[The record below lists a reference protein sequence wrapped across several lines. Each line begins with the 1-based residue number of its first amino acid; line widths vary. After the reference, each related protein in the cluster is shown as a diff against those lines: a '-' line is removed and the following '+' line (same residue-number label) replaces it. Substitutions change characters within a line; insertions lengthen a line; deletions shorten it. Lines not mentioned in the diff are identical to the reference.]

1 MASAE
6 PWSATRAA
14 GIVAEHKHLE
24 GATLPILH
32 ALQEEFG
39 YVDEA
44 AVPLIA
50 DALNLSRAEVH
61 GCITFYHD
69 FRREPAGRRHVK
81 LCRAEACQAMGS
93 DKLHR
98 DILGKLGVDW
108 HGTTA
113 DGEVTVEPVYC
124 LGLCA
129 NGPAALI
136 DEEPLARLTPDSL
149 DAALKESRR

>member
-1 MASAE
+1 MASPE
-6 PWSATRAA
+6 PWSASRAA

-69 FRREPAGRRHVK
+69 FKRAPGGRHEVK
-81 LCRAEACQAMGS
+81 LCRAEACQAQGS

-98 DILGKLGVDW
+98 EILQRLGVDW
-108 HGTTA
+108 HETTP

-129 NGPAALI
+129 NGPAALV
-136 DEEPLARLTPDSL
+136 DNEPLARLTADSL
-149 DAALKESRR
+149 TSALSESRP